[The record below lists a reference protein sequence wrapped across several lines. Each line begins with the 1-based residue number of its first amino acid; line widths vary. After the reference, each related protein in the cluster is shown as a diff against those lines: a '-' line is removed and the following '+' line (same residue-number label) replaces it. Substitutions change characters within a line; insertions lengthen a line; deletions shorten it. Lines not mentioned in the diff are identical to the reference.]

1 MAKITKRELMDSL
14 KNFLNN
20 KIVIQE
26 QGSVNFEIVLESFKY
41 EVVEDILYL
50 KDLLSNNKIEI
61 NLNIINYIERTS
73 NTIICFL
80 DDDMD
85 TVLKIKEKQSSF
97 ITGIIKA
104 NLMCFLILHLIH

>member
-41 EVVEDILYL
+41 EVVEDLLYL
-50 KDLLSNNKIEI
+50 KDFLSNNKIEI
-61 NLNIINYIERTS
+61 NLNIINYIERAS

-85 TVLKIKEKQSSF
+85 TVLKIKEK
-97 ITGIIKA
+97 
-104 NLMCFLILHLIH
+104 